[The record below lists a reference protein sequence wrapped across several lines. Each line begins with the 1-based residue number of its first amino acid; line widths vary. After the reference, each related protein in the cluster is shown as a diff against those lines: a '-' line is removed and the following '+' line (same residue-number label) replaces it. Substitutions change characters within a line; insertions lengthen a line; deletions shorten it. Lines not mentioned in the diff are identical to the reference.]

1 MRVVLFTGKGG
12 RRQDDAG
19 RGHRGAAGRSRT
31 QDAGRLHRPGALA
44 RRRAGGRAATAS
56 RPSWNPGLF
65 GAHIDTRA
73 LLDRSWGELQGHL
86 RTLLA
91 GAGVDELVADELTVL
106 PGVEE
111 LLALGEVRRATESGP
126 WEVVVVDCGPTA
138 ETLRLLGLPEALSGY
153 LERLFPAHRRAVRG
167 LLAGLSGGGRD
178 ELPAWDRT
186 IDALDGLAEQ
196 LIGLRALLADAQTSI
211 RLVLTPERV
220 VAAET
225 RRTLTALALHGLRVD
240 GLVANR
246 VQPRPPRSLRG
257 PAARWLRERH
267 TEQQAV
273 LAELAA
279 LRAAGADRRPTPRPS
294 RPGSRRC
301 WPLAAVAVRRRR
313 PGRWPGRAAGTAA
326 AGAPHRAASA
336 WRSTPSSSSVLR
348 LPGAAGAPLELA
360 RVDDDLAVT
369 AGGTRRMVALPAVL
383 QRLHGDRGPAA
394 TATSCAWCSCPT
406 RRCGRRPAGDR
417 GTVDGRRRA
426 ERPAPARRTRGLR
439 RPSRS
444 RRPSCGRS
452 PCAALDRLEPA
463 LLRLRTGPPTTP
475 APPACAGCPV
485 CARAGRAPR
494 GAARAGGDAWPS
506 SSAGC

>member
-1 MRVVLFTGKGG
+1 VRVVLFTGKGG
-12 RRQDDAG
+12 VG
-19 RGHRGAAGRSRT
+19 KT
-31 QDAGRLHRPGALA
+31 TLA
-44 RRRAGGRAATAS
+44 AATAAQLAATGRKTLVVS
-56 RPSWNPGLF
+56 TDPAHSLGDALEAELRGEPTELEPGLF

-73 LLDRSWGELQGHL
+73 LLDSSWGELQGHL

-111 LLALGEVRRATESGP
+111 LLALGAVRRATESGP

-196 LIGLRALLADAQTSI
+196 LVGLRAVLADGQTSI

-240 GLVANR
+240 TLVANR
-246 VQPRPPRSLRG
+246 VQPEPPRSLRG

-273 LAELAA
+273 LAGLAA
-279 LRAAGADRRPTPRPS
+279 LPLPVRTAAYSSAEPTGIPALLQVAASLYGTDDPAGD
-294 RPGSRRC
+294 PGRDPE
-301 WPLAAVAVRRRR
+301 PLLQVRRT
-313 PGRWPGRAAGTAA
+313 AGV
-326 AGAPHRAASA
+326 GGSPDSEFEL
-336 WRSTPSSSSVLR
+336 VLR

-369 AGGTRRMVALPAVL
+369 AGGTRRMVALPSVL
-383 QRLHGDRGPAA
+383 
-394 TATSCAWCSCPT
+394 
-406 RRCGRRPAGDR
+406 RRCTITAARLVGDELC
-417 GTVDGRRRA
+417 VLFQPD
-426 ERPAPARRTRGLR
+426 
-439 RPSRS
+439 
-444 RRPSCGRS
+444 
-452 PCAALDRLEPA
+452 PA
-463 LLRLRTGPPTTP
+463 LWPT
-475 APPACAGCPV
+475 
-485 CARAGRAPR
+485 AR
-494 GAARAGGDAWPS
+494 S
-506 SSAGC
+506 